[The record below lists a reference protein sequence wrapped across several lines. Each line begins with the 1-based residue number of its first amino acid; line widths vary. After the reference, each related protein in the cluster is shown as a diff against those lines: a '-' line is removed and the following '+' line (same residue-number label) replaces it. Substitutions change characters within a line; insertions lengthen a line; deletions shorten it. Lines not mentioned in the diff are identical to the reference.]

1 MNILKSTK
9 FVITTV
15 YYSFRYHR
23 ILVKI
28 RAKREENGADHS
40 ITSNITG
47 KEYLLES
54 HSLKVIQ
61 QRQYFY
67 PVLYVVDGRT

>member
-15 YYSFRYHR
+15 VLLISVPSH
-23 ILVKI
+23 LVKI
-28 RAKREENGADHS
+28 RAKREENGADHT

-54 HSLKVIQ
+54 HFLKVIQ

-67 PVLYVVDGRT
+67 PSFTFDGRT